1 MSQIYSIA
9 FLFTLA
15 VAITACL
22 AWRYY
27 YVQARDLHAMW
38 DDEAEF
44 GAYYYRMFQDAN
56 DALAEACAD
65 LHAAQYEVEELKSLV
80 DRVWRGKYDMP
91 DCEYIAQISE
101 SAARRRHPSYTEDV
115 PF

>member
-1 MSQIYSIA
+1 MSQIYSIS
-9 FLFTLA
+9 LIVLVFTTVVLSLA
-15 VAITACL
+15 V
-22 AWRYY
+22 
-27 YVQARDLHAMW
+27 VH
-38 DDEAEF
+38 
-44 GAYYYRMFQDAN
+44 YYRQDRDTYAMYLQACEVGEFHYAMFQDAN

-80 DRVWRGKYDMP
+80 DRVWRGQYDMP
-91 DCEYIAQISE
+91 DCEYIAQIAE